1 MAQAGEIEELAE
13 GFLAMLAN
21 ERGASEHTVRAYAR
35 EVRSFA
41 AYLVETLGKDVR
53 VGKVEHLHIRAYL
66 GALYERGLTK
76 ASAARALA
84 AVRSWFKWLAKGG
97 RGAENRA
104 LVAVGSWFKW
114 LAKEGKVAQNP
125 ALLVSTP
132 KLPKHLPRV
141 PSVEEVNRVLNSL
154 DGEGAAKKDEVEAAA
169 WPERDRVIFELLY
182 GCGIRNSEL
191 VGLNMGSVKWRDD
204 AVLVRGKGRK
214 ERLVPLGDEAAAA
227 LRAYLPLRE
236 AKLMAAGKGGLV
248 HEGPLMMNLRM
259 RGDCR
264 LTTRSVGRIV
274 KAIALSRG
282 LAADVHPHTLRHAFG
297 THMLEEGADLRAIQE
312 MLGHERLSTTQRYTQ
327 LTVGQVQ
334 KVYDETHPRAK
345 GVPDVKLPALP
356 VSEAVVL
363 FAQGVLIEVAGFF
376 GREFGVVG
384 VETRGVP
391 LFHGDHRLIVGRES
405 LFGVDSVD
413 PRINGLSVV
422 LQQLGE
428 V

>member
-1 MAQAGEIEELAE
+1 MSEIKGLAE

-21 ERGASEHTVRAYAR
+21 ERGASAHTVRAYAR

-41 AYLVETLGKDVR
+41 AYLGETMGKDAQVR
-53 VGKVEHLHIRAYL
+53 AVEHLQIRAYL
-66 GALYERGLTK
+66 GVLYERGLTK

-84 AVRSWFKWLAKGG
+84 AVR
-97 RGAENRA
+97 
-104 LVAVGSWFKW
+104 SWFKW

-141 PSVEEVNRVLNSL
+141 PSMEEVNRVLNSL
-154 DGEGAAKKDEVEAAA
+154 EGDGSAETDKQEAAA

-191 VGLNMGSVKWRDD
+191 VGINMRDIHWKNDAILVK
-204 AVLVRGKGRK
+204 GKGKK
-214 ERLVPLGDEAAAA
+214 ERYVPLGDEAAVA
-227 LRAYLPLRE
+227 LRVFLPLRE
-236 AKLMAAGKGGLV
+236 AKLMSAGKGALV
-248 HEGPLMMNLRM
+248 HDGPLVTNLRM
-259 RGDCR
+259 QGDCR

-334 KVYDETHPRAK
+334 RVYDETHPRAK
-345 GVPDVKLPALP
+345 
-356 VSEAVVL
+356 
-363 FAQGVLIEVAGFF
+363 
-376 GREFGVVG
+376 
-384 VETRGVP
+384 
-391 LFHGDHRLIVGRES
+391 
-405 LFGVDSVD
+405 
-413 PRINGLSVV
+413 
-422 LQQLGE
+422 
-428 V
+428 

>member
-1 MAQAGEIEELAE
+1 MAKSGEIEELAE

-41 AYLVETLGKDVR
+41 TYLQEMLGNGASVSA
-53 VGKVEHLHIRAYL
+53 VEHLHIRAYL
-66 GALYERGLTK
+66 GVLYERGLTK

-84 AVRSWFKWLAKGG
+84 AVR
-97 RGAENRA
+97 
-104 LVAVGSWFKW
+104 SWFKW

-141 PSVEEVNRVLNSL
+141 PSAEEVNRVLNSL
-154 DGEGAAKKDEVEAAA
+154 DVMGSGEAKKEEGEAAA
-169 WPERDRVIFELLY
+169 WPERDRAIFELLY

-191 VGLNMGSVKWRDD
+191 VGLDMGSVKWRDD

-227 LRAYLPLRE
+227 LRAYLPQRE
-236 AKLMAAGKGGLV
+236 AKLLAAGRAGLV
-248 HEGPLMMNLRM
+248 HEGPLVMNLRM

-345 GVPDVKLPALP
+345 
-356 VSEAVVL
+356 
-363 FAQGVLIEVAGFF
+363 
-376 GREFGVVG
+376 
-384 VETRGVP
+384 
-391 LFHGDHRLIVGRES
+391 
-405 LFGVDSVD
+405 
-413 PRINGLSVV
+413 
-422 LQQLGE
+422 
-428 V
+428 